1 MKHCGRHVLTSSDS
15 LPGMRFVLIAFGG
28 ALGTSVRYGAGLLL
42 RRVTTEWP
50 LSTLAVNILGCFVLG
65 LLTEAILRGA
75 RLSEDMRLTI
85 SVGFCGGLTTY
96 STFNQDAI
104 ALIRTTGVGAGA
116 FYAALTVALCA
127 AASFLGMAAAR
138 AV

>member
-1 MKHCGRHVLTSSDS
+1 MLTSSVI
-15 LPGMRFVLIAFGG
+15 LVHVRLLLIALGG

-42 RRVTTEWP
+42 RRVTMEWP
-50 LSTLAVNILGCFVLG
+50 LGTLAVNVVGCFVLG
-65 LLTEAILRGA
+65 LLTEAVLRGA
-75 RLSEDMRLTI
+75 RLSEDMRLMI